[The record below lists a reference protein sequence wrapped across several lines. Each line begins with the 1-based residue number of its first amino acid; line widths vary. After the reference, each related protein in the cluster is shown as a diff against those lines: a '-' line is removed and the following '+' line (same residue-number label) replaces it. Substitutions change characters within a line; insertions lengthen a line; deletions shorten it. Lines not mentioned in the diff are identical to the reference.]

1 MTGWALYLTMVV
13 VLIIGIVIGL
23 FLSRFTMKKY
33 FEKNPPITE
42 EMIESMMRGM
52 GQTPNRKKVKQI
64 MSRINTQ

>member
-1 MTGWALYLTMVV
+1 MTGWALYLTMVA

-23 FLSRFTMKKY
+23 FLSRFTMKRY